1 MKLSTRFNLAKKQA
15 GLTLIELIASLAIMA
30 LVIGGALA
38 LYMSASTSQSTTQTI
53 AEINA
58 IRSSVKG
65 LYYGQGGYGTAN
77 LNQVL
82 VSGNKVPT
90 TMIVTA
96 GTPPVLTNSFNG
108 AVTVTGATTTFTLG
122 VTAIPT
128 AICISLLSSANGWS
142 SVKTAAVDHTTFPV
156 SPSTAAD
163 DCSATNPIAMTFT
176 SA

>member
-38 LYMSASTSQSTTQTI
+38 LYSSASTSQGTTQTI
-53 AEINA
+53 SEINA
-58 IRSSVKG
+58 LRSSVKA
-65 LYYGQGGYGTAN
+65 LYYGQGGYGTGN

-82 VSGNKVPT
+82 VNGNKVPST
-90 TMIVTA
+90 IIITA
-96 GTPPVLTNSFNG
+96 GSPPVLTNSFNG
-108 AVTVTGATTTFTLG
+108 AITLTGATTNFTTG
-122 VTAIPT
+122 ITAVPT
-128 AICISLLSSANGWS
+128 PICISLLSSANGWS

-156 SPSTAAD
+156 SPATAAT

-176 SA
+176 SS